1 MREKSIRD
9 KLKKYKEIERKKR
22 KSMKTCKDFFIQ
34 HNSACVRSSSIV
46 VVHLEFHIDFCYK
59 KTSKLQSGAITPI

>member
-1 MREKSIRD
+1 
-9 KLKKYKEIERKKR
+9 
-22 KSMKTCKDFFIQ
+22 MKTCKDFFLQ